1 MPPATP
7 LVFYQG
13 EESWSYSTK
22 LADLLPEFARNW
34 SFVPHFSH
42 ILIDQ
47 SGLNPQ
53 QVAGGLR
60 AQVMQ
65 LLMFAAYHEPI
76 RETLVF
82 AARLLAKMPESGGI
96 NYVRIFVRYLLAT
109 QERNQVREFVEIVQA
124 HAAER
129 GEKIMTYAEELM
141 REGEIKGEIKGQVEL
156 IEKLL
161 NAGVSWTTI
170 EQATGIDAQK
180 FVTLKHELSRLRGV
194 NLLGLP
200 RRTQTDTN

>member
-1 MPPATP
+1 M
-7 LVFYQG
+7 
-13 EESWSYSTK
+13 
-22 LADLLPEFARNW
+22 
-34 SFVPHFSH
+34 PHFSH